1 MWSVGVWFLDFFV
14 YFGDQTSG
22 VTEVGLVKIFSHS
35 VGRCFVLLAVS
46 LVFHKSFSF
55 RWSHLLIVS
64 LSVHAAGVIFRKWFP
79 VPRRSSALPTF
90 SSIRFSVAGF
100 RLRSLIH
107 VDSSFVHGVHFHFS
121 MCWYPVMPAPLV
133 KYALFFPFD
142 TFCFFIKDQVYE
154 DVWIDNPGL
163 LFGSVGPPVC
173 S

>member
-1 MWSVGVWFLDFFV
+1 M

-35 VGRCFVLLAVS
+35 VGRRFVLLAVS

-90 SSIRFSVAGF
+90 SSMWFSVAGF
-100 RLRSLIH
+100 MLRSLVH
-107 VDSSFVHGVHFHFS
+107 LDLSFVLG
-121 MCWYPVMPAPLV
+121 
-133 KYALFFPFD
+133 D
-142 TFCFFIKDQVYE
+142 R
-154 DVWIDNPGL
+154 
-163 LFGSVGPPVC
+163 
-173 S
+173 